1 MTDEKEELVIT
12 RKIKSL
18 VLEETS
24 TPDSQNHPQR
34 KRRKRRN
41 TTQSH
46 PSSDNTTPERDT
58 NDTPKTLEDDLIME
72 DESYFNEL
80 SFLLQRQV
88 WVEKNPPVMHM
99 PYIM

>member
-34 KRRKRRN
+34 KRRKRKN
-41 TTQSH
+41 TPT
-46 PSSDNTTPERDT
+46 SDNTTPERDT
-58 NDTPKTLEDDLIME
+58 NDPPKTLEDYLIME